1 MMAPTDGR
9 IQQLLQPFL
18 GGTSITASQLHSLQ
32 IHLGLLLKWN
42 AKINL
47 TAVRDPE
54 QMVVRHFGES
64 LFAARVLFPSG
75 SETGSVIDLGS
86 GAGFPGIPIKVW
98 ASSSDLTLI
107 ESNQRK
113 ATFLREV
120 VRAAGLQGVEVQA
133 VRAEVVKVKAA
144 LVTLRAV
151 EKFESIL
158 SAAVSLVAPAGRLA
172 LLVSMAQVDVASS
185 VAGTLEWE
193 RPVRIPES
201 KSRCL
206 LIGNVH

>member
-113 ATFLREV
+113 ATFLKEV

>member
-1 MMAPTDGR
+1 
-9 IQQLLQPFL
+9 LQPFL

>member
-1 MMAPTDGR
+1 
-9 IQQLLQPFL
+9 
-18 GGTSITASQLHSLQ
+18 
-32 IHLGLLLKWN
+32 
-42 AKINL
+42 
-47 TAVRDPE
+47 
-54 QMVVRHFGES
+54 
-64 LFAARVLFPSG
+64 
-75 SETGSVIDLGS
+75 
-86 GAGFPGIPIKVW
+86 
-98 ASSSDLTLI
+98 LI

-113 ATFLREV
+113 ATFLKEV

-158 SAAVSLVAPAGRLA
+158 SAAVNLVAPAGRLA

-185 VAGTLEWE
+185 AAGTLEWE